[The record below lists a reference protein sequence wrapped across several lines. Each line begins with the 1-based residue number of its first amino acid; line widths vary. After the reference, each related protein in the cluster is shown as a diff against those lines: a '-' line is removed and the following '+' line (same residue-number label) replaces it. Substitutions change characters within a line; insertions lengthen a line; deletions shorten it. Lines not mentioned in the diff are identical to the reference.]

1 MHVQTM
7 KLRIKWEY
15 FIAVFL
21 CSVFILEAQD
31 RKCGGEML
39 LDGSEPLIS
48 IGLDTT
54 GHWWAI
60 TSPFSRRY
68 AVTIDGKKGM
78 DVDSL
83 KAPIFSPDGQYF
95 AYPMQKNGIWSIM
108 TNDSIIPLG
117 AGIPGYIG
125 FSRYGILAYTVID
138 GQSETIHILR
148 EEGLFTQ
155 VLINRIGDIALSFDG
170 NQWAYRSRRAGGIA
184 LMVNDEEVGRFEEC
198 LLAGFMLDNTF
209 IYAGKQGDLWRVNKN
224 DEEMLSAQFL
234 KFLQVNQ
241 SGNSFACAYGN
252 GTRSTGYLYSDDFI
266 KPLET
271 QSYDR
276 IDDLVIHPF
285 EPMIGL
291 TAFKAGMNVIVMNTA
306 EYDAG
311 INVGPIRFTHDGQEV
326 YLCGDSQQDP
336 FIIVNGQKFMQK
348 NALDIN
354 RFYAMSPK
362 SGTFAYATSSAMIM
376 QRMSD
381 GFTFAGMMADYV
393 TAPIFNHRTNGY
405 ESLGVVNNRLFLMY
419 CKP

>member
-1 MHVQTM
+1 MHIQSM

-15 FIAVFL
+15 FIALFL
-21 CSVFILEAQD
+21 CAFFHSSAQE

-48 IGLDTT
+48 IGIDTT
-54 GHWWAI
+54 GHWWAV
-60 TSPFSRRY
+60 TSPFSKRY
-68 AVTIDGKKGM
+68 ALTIDSKKGM

-83 KAPIFSPDGQYF
+83 KAPIFSPDGEKY
-95 AYPMQKNGIWSIM
+95 AYPIMKNGVWYII
-108 TNDSIIPLG
+108 TNDSTIPIG

-125 FSRYGILAYTVID
+125 FSRFGILAYTVID
-138 GQSETIHILR
+138 GQSERLHILR
-148 EEGLFTQ
+148 EEDLFTQ

-170 NQWAYRSRRAGGIA
+170 SQFAYRSRSAGGIS
-184 LMVNDEEVGRFEEC
+184 LILNETELGRFDEC
-198 LLAGFMLDNTF
+198 LMAGFMIDNSLVF
-209 IYAGKQGDLWRVNKN
+209 AGKQGELWRIHKN

-234 KFLQVNQ
+234 KFLQINQ
-241 SGNSFACAYGN
+241 SGNSFGCAYGN
-252 GTRSTGYLYSDDFI
+252 GTRVTGFLYSSEFI

-276 IDDLVIHPF
+276 IDDIVLHPF
-285 EPMIGL
+285 EPMLGMA
-291 TAFKAGMNVIVMNTA
+291 AFKTGMNIIVMNTA

-311 INVGPIRFTHDGQEV
+311 LNVGPIRFTHDGQEL

-354 RFYAMSPK
+354 RSYAMSPK

-393 TAPIFNHRTNGY
+393 TAPIFNHRANAY
-405 ESLGVVNNRLFLMY
+405 QSLGIVNNRLFLMH
-419 CKP
+419 CRP

>member
-125 FSRYGILAYTVID
+125 FSR
-138 GQSETIHILR
+138 
-148 EEGLFTQ
+148 
-155 VLINRIGDIALSFDG
+155 
-170 NQWAYRSRRAGGIA
+170 
-184 LMVNDEEVGRFEEC
+184 
-198 LLAGFMLDNTF
+198 
-209 IYAGKQGDLWRVNKN
+209 
-224 DEEMLSAQFL
+224 
-234 KFLQVNQ
+234 
-241 SGNSFACAYGN
+241 
-252 GTRSTGYLYSDDFI
+252 
-266 KPLET
+266 
-271 QSYDR
+271 
-276 IDDLVIHPF
+276 
-285 EPMIGL
+285 
-291 TAFKAGMNVIVMNTA
+291 
-306 EYDAG
+306 
-311 INVGPIRFTHDGQEV
+311 
-326 YLCGDSQQDP
+326 
-336 FIIVNGQKFMQK
+336 
-348 NALDIN
+348 
-354 RFYAMSPK
+354 
-362 SGTFAYATSSAMIM
+362 
-376 QRMSD
+376 
-381 GFTFAGMMADYV
+381 
-393 TAPIFNHRTNGY
+393 
-405 ESLGVVNNRLFLMY
+405 
-419 CKP
+419 